1 MPPKRPRQFSL
12 FKENRGARAGPSSW
26 GQLYGNDS
34 SSPWPCPALAEGGEQ
49 APLAKGEAEKKW
61 IGPQKCE
68 GQSEG
73 STWGRRTELCVGRDV
88 LRVVGEVVSGS
99 RV

>member
-1 MPPKRPRQFSL
+1 M
-12 FKENRGARAGPSSW
+12 
-26 GQLYGNDS
+26 
-34 SSPWPCPALAEGGEQ
+34 
-49 APLAKGEAEKKW
+49 AKGEAEKKW